1 MVRSRFT
8 SSAFLQLSLLLTFV
22 IAFSGAASAQVSLV
36 RNLQDAERGR
46 PLFTYRPAAG
56 TAQPP
61 LRIQSDATTS
71 PTGISPSRI
80 RRGYGFTSIA
90 NQGAGQTIGIVD
102 AYDDPNIAADLSH
115 FNSTF
120 GLATCTTTSG
130 CFKKV
135 YASGSK
141 PATNADWALEI
152 ALDVEWAH
160 VIAPKAKIVLV
171 EASSNSL
178 LALLHGVDVAVQQ
191 GASVVSMSWGGSEFS
206 TEGGYDSHFA
216 INNVTFT
223 VSSGDSGFGA
233 QWPASSTGV
242 VAVGGTRLSVD
253 SSGNYIS
260 ESAWSGSGGGLSR
273 YELEPSY
280 QSGFPVPRDSS
291 GKRAVP
297 DVAYDA
303 SPSTGV
309 PVYDSLSL
317 NGEHGWFQV
326 GGTSASAPQWA
337 GLFAIVNSI
346 RRAAGKA
353 LLSHTNNSLY
363 AIAKTTYSD
372 YHDIHSGNNGTCGS
386 LCNSVAGYDTV
397 TGIGSPRASVLI
409 PALANR

>member
-1 MVRSRFT
+1 MRYSPIFT
-8 SSAFLQLSLLLTFV
+8 FLFGSVLVLSAFQNS
-22 IAFSGAASAQVSLV
+22 AAQVSLV

-46 PLFTYRPAAG
+46 PVFTYRPSPG
-56 TAQPP
+56 HAQPP
-61 LRIQSDATTS
+61 LRIKTDATTS
-71 PTGISPSRI
+71 PTGISPARI
-80 RRGYGFTSIA
+80 RRAYGFSAIA

-102 AYDDPNIAADLSH
+102 AFDDPNIAPDFTH

-120 GLATCTTTSG
+120 GLAPCTTSNG

-141 PATNADWALEI
+141 PATNAGWALEI

-178 LALLHGVDVAVQQ
+178 LALLHAVDVAVQQ
-191 GASVVSMSWGGSEFS
+191 GASVVSMSWGGDEFS
-206 TEGGYDSHFA
+206 TERNYDYHFA

-223 VSSGDSGFGA
+223 VSSGDSGFGTE
-233 QWPASSTGV
+233 WPSSSTGV
-242 VAVGGTRLSVD
+242 TAVGGTRLSLD

-260 ESAWSGSGGGLSR
+260 ETGWNGSGGGLSR

-280 QSGFPVPRDSS
+280 QSSFPVPRDSS

-297 DVAYDA
+297 DIAYNA
-303 SPSTGV
+303 SPSSGV
-309 PVYDSLSL
+309 PVYSTVLL
-317 NGEHGWFQV
+317 NGEKGWFQV
-326 GGTSASAPQWA
+326 GGTSAGAPQWA
-337 GLFAIVNSI
+337 GLFAIVNSM

-353 LLSHTNNSLY
+353 TLSHTNNSIY
-363 AIAKTTYSD
+363 AIAKADYGK
-372 YHDIHSGNNGTCGS
+372 YHDIRSGSSGTCGA
-386 LCNSVAGYDTV
+386 LCNSVTGYDTV
-397 TGIGSPRASVLI
+397 TGIGSPRGSVLI

>member
-1 MVRSRFT
+1 MVRC
-8 SSAFLQLSLLLTFV
+8 AFRSGFLLLSSSV
-22 IAFSGAASAQVSLV
+22 IFLSVFSGAASAQVSFI

-46 PLFTYRPAAG
+46 PVFAYRPAPG
-56 TAQPP
+56 IAQPP

-71 PTGISPSRI
+71 PTGISPTRI
-80 RRGYGFTSIA
+80 RHGYGFSSIA
-90 NQGAGQTIGIVD
+90 NQGSGQTIGIVD
-102 AYDDPNIAADLSH
+102 AFDDPNIAADLAH

-120 GLATCTTTSG
+120 GLATCTTSNG

-135 YASGSK
+135 YASGTK
-141 PATNADWALEI
+141 PATDPGWALEI

-171 EASSNSL
+171 EASTNALTSL
-178 LALLHGVDVAVQQ
+178 LHAVDVAVQQ
-191 GASVVSMSWGGSEFS
+191 GASVVSMSWGGNEFS
-206 TEGGYDSHFA
+206 TERGYDSHFA

-223 VSSGDSGFGA
+223 VSSGDSGFA
-233 QWPASSTGV
+233 AEWPASSPSV
-242 VAVGGTRLSVD
+242 VAVGGTKLSV
-253 SSGNYIS
+253 SSTGTYIS
-260 ESAWSGSGGGLSR
+260 ESAWSGSGGGLSK

-309 PVYDSLSL
+309 PVYDTVSL
-317 NGEHGWFQV
+317 NGERGWFQV

-337 GLFAIVNSI
+337 GLFAIVNSM

-353 LLSHTNNSLY
+353 TLSHTNNFLY
-363 AIAKTTYSD
+363 AIAKTSYID

-386 LCNSVAGYDTV
+386 LCNSVTGYDTV
-397 TGIGSPRASVLI
+397 TGIGSPRANVLI

>member
-1 MVRSRFT
+1 MRRFAGI
-8 SSAFLQLSLLLTFV
+8 SLFGLFLVSISIFTP
-22 IAFSGAASAQVSLV
+22 ASAQTSLV
-36 RNLQDAERGR
+36 RNFADAERGR
-46 PLFTYRPAAG
+46 PVFAYRPAAG
-56 TAQPP
+56 YMQPP
-61 LRIQSDATTS
+61 LRIETDATTS

-80 RRGYGFTSIA
+80 RRAYGFTSIA

-120 GLATCTTTSG
+120 GLAACTTTSG

-135 YASGSK
+135 YANGSK
-141 PATNADWALEI
+141 PATNADWSLEI

-178 LALLHGVDVAVQQ
+178 LALLHAVDVAVQQ

-206 TEGGYDSHFA
+206 TERNYDFHFA

-223 VSSGDSGFGA
+223 VSSGDNGHGTE
-233 QWPASSTGV
+233 WPSSSAGV

-253 SSGNYIS
+253 ASGNYLS
-260 ESAWSGSGGGLSR
+260 ESGWSGSGGGLSR

-280 QSGFPVPRDSS
+280 QSSFPVPRDST

-297 DVAYDA
+297 DVGYDS

-309 PVYDSLSL
+309 PVYDTVAL
-317 NGEHGWFQV
+317 NGEKGWFQV
-326 GGTSASAPQWA
+326 GGTSAAAPQWA
-337 GLFAIVNSI
+337 ALFAIANSI
-346 RRAAGKA
+346 RHAAGKA
-353 LLSHTNNSLY
+353 NLSHTSNSLY
-363 AIAKTTYSD
+363 AIAKSNYGD

-386 LCNSVAGYDTV
+386 LCNSVTGYDTV

>member
-1 MVRSRFT
+1 MRRSPGITSLFSLFLVSISIFT
-8 SSAFLQLSLLLTFV
+8 P
-22 IAFSGAASAQVSLV
+22 ASAQTSLV
-36 RNLQDAERGR
+36 RNIADAERGR
-46 PLFTYRPAAG
+46 PVFAYRPAPG
-56 TAQPP
+56 YMQPP
-61 LRIQSDATTS
+61 LRIETDATTS
-71 PTGISPSRI
+71 PTGISPSRM
-80 RRGYGFTSIA
+80 RRAYGFTSIA
-90 NQGAGQTIGIVD
+90 NQGAGQTMGIVD
-102 AYDDPNIAADLSH
+102 AYDDPNIAADLNH

-120 GLATCTTTSG
+120 GLAPCTTTSG

-135 YASGSK
+135 YAAGSK
-141 PATNADWALEI
+141 PATNADWSLEV

-216 INNVTFT
+216 VNNVTFT
-223 VSSGDSGFGA
+223 VSSGDSGFGV

-242 VAVGGTRLSVD
+242 VAVGGTRLSAD

-260 ESAWSGSGGGLSR
+260 ESAWTGSGGGLSK

-280 QSGFPVPRDSS
+280 QSGFPVPRDST

-297 DVAYDA
+297 DIAYDA

-309 PVYDSLSL
+309 PVYDTVSYQ
-317 NGEHGWFQV
+317 GQKGWFQL

-337 GLFAIVNSI
+337 GLFAVANAI
-346 RRAAGKA
+346 RHAAGKA
-353 LLSHTNNSLY
+353 NLSHTNNTVY

-372 YHDIHSGNNGTCGS
+372 YHDIHSGTNGTCGS
-386 LCNSVAGYDTV
+386 LCTSVTGYDTV
-397 TGIGSPRASVLI
+397 TGIGSPKGSLLI
-409 PALANR
+409 PALANH

>member
-1 MVRSRFT
+1 
-8 SSAFLQLSLLLTFV
+8 L
-22 IAFSGAASAQVSLV
+22 
-36 RNLQDAERGR
+36 
-46 PLFTYRPAAG
+46 
-56 TAQPP
+56 
-61 LRIQSDATTS
+61 
-71 PTGISPSRI
+71 
-80 RRGYGFTSIA
+80 IA

-102 AYDDPNIAADLSH
+102 AFDDPNIAADFNH

-120 GLATCTTTSG
+120 GLAPCTTANG

-141 PATNADWALEI
+141 PATDAGWALEI

-178 LALLHGVDVAVQQ
+178 LALLHAVDVAVQQ
-191 GASVVSMSWGGSEFS
+191 GASVVSMSWGGAEFS
-206 TEGGYDSHFA
+206 TERNYDFHFA

-223 VSSGDSGFGA
+223 VSSGDSGFGNE
-233 QWPASSTGV
+233 WPSSSPGV

-260 ESAWSGSGGGLSR
+260 ESGWSGSGGGLSK

-280 QSGFPVPRDSS
+280 QSSFPVPRDSS

-297 DVAYDA
+297 DIAYNA
-303 SPSTGV
+303 SPLSGV
-309 PVYDSLSL
+309 PVYSTVLL
-317 NGEHGWFQV
+317 NGEKGWFQV
-326 GGTSASAPQWA
+326 GGTSAGAPQWA
-337 GLFAIVNSI
+337 GLFAIVNSM

-353 LLSHTNNSLY
+353 TLSHTNNFLY
-363 AIAKTTYSD
+363 AIAKADYGK
-372 YHDIHSGNNGTCGS
+372 YHDIRSGSSGTCGA
-386 LCNSVAGYDTV
+386 LCNSVTGYDTV
-397 TGIGSPRASVLI
+397 TGIGSPRASVLV